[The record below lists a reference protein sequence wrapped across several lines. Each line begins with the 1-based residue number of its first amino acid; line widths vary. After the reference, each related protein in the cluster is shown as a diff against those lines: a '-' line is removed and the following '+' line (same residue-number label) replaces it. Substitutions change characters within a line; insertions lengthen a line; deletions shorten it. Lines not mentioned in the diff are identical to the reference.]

1 MNRLIILM
9 AVIGIAMIGKAQSF
23 EDALYLI
30 ANNNVELKAQIEA
43 NELVVQSAKSENVLV
58 APELGYEHNWS
69 NRGLGT
75 KWGFSVTQSFDWPG
89 IYGKRGKAIDATKSA
104 MEFLNKSNQVDKLL
118 QIKLAIID
126 IVNINEQIKLWQQ
139 LEQNMLQLR
148 DKYQMAYQNGE
159 VSILDVNKIKIQCV
173 SVSRQLSQLDIQRQ
187 VLYSSLVAMNGGNDC
202 AELVAKLMT
211 YPADELKGE
220 EEYVN
225 RLNDFD
231 PEIQYEQ
238 FMATSE
244 VYSAQ
249 AARMNR
255 YPGLSLGYKYTN
267 ELGDVFN
274 GFTIGVSLPFFSQK
288 SKIKATQAAANAREH
303 QLQQLKIEKLA
314 AIYAQR
320 HKVINLKREIEEY
333 KPIFEQSDNL
343 DLLKKSLDA
352 GQISLIEYL
361 QEVNFFMSARQD
373 YMEVIYQYH
382 LTLASLNKYW
392 LVN

>member
-30 ANNNVELKAQIEA
+30 ANNNAELKAQIEA
-43 NELVVQSAKSENVLV
+43 NESVVQSAKSENVLA

-159 VSILDVNKIKIQCV
+159 VSVLDVNKIKIQCV

-202 AELVAKLMT
+202 AELVAKLMA

-238 FMATSE
+238 FMVTSE

-303 QLQQLKIEKLA
+303 QLHQLKIEKLA

>member
-30 ANNNVELKAQIEA
+30 ANNNAELKAQIEA
-43 NELVVQSAKSENVLV
+43 NESVVQSAKSENVLA

-159 VSILDVNKIKIQCV
+159 VSVLDVNKIKIQCV

-202 AELVAKLMT
+202 AELVAKLMA

-255 YPGLSLGYKYTN
+255 YPCLSLGYKYTN

-303 QLQQLKIEKLA
+303 QLHQLKIEKLA

-343 DLLKKSLDA
+343 DLLKKSLDV

>member
-30 ANNNVELKAQIEA
+30 ANNNAELKAQIEA

-139 LEQNMLQLR
+139 LEQNMLQLH

-202 AELVAKLMT
+202 AELVAKLMA

>member
-1 MNRLIILM
+1 MNRLIVLM
-9 AVIGIAMIGKAQSF
+9 AAIAVAMIGKAHSF
-23 EDALYLI
+23 DEVLYSI
-30 ANNNVELKAQIEA
+30 ASNNAELKAQIEA
-43 NELVVQSAKSENVLV
+43 NESVVQSAKSENVLA
-58 APELGYEHNWS
+58 APEVGYEHNWS

-75 KWGFSVTQSFDWPG
+75 KWGFSVSQSFDWPG
-89 IYGKRGKAIDATKSA
+89 IYGKRGKAIDATKTA
-104 MEFLNKSNQVDKLL
+104 MGFLNKSNQVDKLL
-118 QIKLAIID
+118 QIKFAIID
-126 IVNINEQIKLWQQ
+126 VVNINEQIELWQQ

-148 DKYQMAYQNGE
+148 DKYQTAYQNGE

-202 AELVAKLMT
+202 ATLVAKLT
-211 YPADELKGE
+211 SYPADELKGE

-231 PEIQYEQ
+231 PEIQYGQ

-244 VYSAQ
+244 VYKAK

-255 YPGLSLGYKYTN
+255 YPGFSLGYKFTN

-274 GFTIGVSLPFFSQK
+274 GFKVGISLPFFSQK

-303 QLQQLKIEKLA
+303 QLNQLRIEKLA
-314 AIYAQR
+314 TIYAQR
-320 HKVINLKREIEEY
+320 HKAISLKREIDEY
-333 KPIFEQSDNL
+333 KPIFDQSDNL
-343 DLLKKSLDA
+343 NLLKKSLDA

-361 QEVNFFMSARQD
+361 QEVNFFISARQD

-392 LVN
+392 LIN

>member
-1 MNRLIILM
+1 
-9 AVIGIAMIGKAQSF
+9 
-23 EDALYLI
+23 
-30 ANNNVELKAQIEA
+30 
-43 NELVVQSAKSENVLV
+43 
-58 APELGYEHNWS
+58 
-69 NRGLGT
+69 
-75 KWGFSVTQSFDWPG
+75 
-89 IYGKRGKAIDATKSA
+89 
-104 MEFLNKSNQVDKLL
+104 
-118 QIKLAIID
+118 
-126 IVNINEQIKLWQQ
+126 
-139 LEQNMLQLR
+139 
-148 DKYQMAYQNGE
+148 
-159 VSILDVNKIKIQCV
+159 
-173 SVSRQLSQLDIQRQ
+173 
-187 VLYSSLVAMNGGNDC
+187 MNGGNEC
-202 AELVAKLMT
+202 AELVAKLVA
-211 YPADELKGE
+211 YPADELMGE

-255 YPGLSLGYKYTN
+255 YPGLSLGYKFTN

-274 GFTIGVSLPFFSQK
+274 GFTIGISLPFFSQK
-288 SKIKATQAAANAREH
+288 SKIKASQAAANAREH
-303 QLQQLKIEKLA
+303 QLHQLRVEKLA
-314 AIYAQR
+314 TIYAQR
-320 HKVINLKREIEEY
+320 HKAISLKREIEEY

-392 LVN
+392 LIN